1 MFSQLFHAVPDALI
15 VVDEAG
21 RIAIANRQ
29 AERLFGYA
37 EDSLAGLGVEQL
49 IPEDARQRHRSHR
62 QDYMLAPR
70 IRPMEGAGMAL
81 IGQRRDG
88 SQFPVEIALSPLQ
101 TDEGPRYLA
110 SIRDVSETQ
119 RARAA
124 LVRARHDALVASIGQ
139 EGVGLADGEELIARL
154 PRLLGAALD
163 AEAVAIAFLKDE
175 PLLEVKACF
184 GVPTLSRGLFDASKE
199 WLQLSSGCPLVIDDL
214 QARSRP
220 LPLLGGETGSGAV
233 VPLID
238 REHPMGVIVVRCGGR
253 RALDH
258 DALHLL
264 RSVANLVAGMIQRR
278 RTEEQ
283 LAHAQ
288 RLDAIGQLTGGIAH
302 DFNNL
307 LTVMSGSL
315 QLLQVRCADD
325 PEAADLIGS
334 ALRSAS
340 RGAELTRKL
349 LAFARRQRLS
359 PIAVSPPRLL
369 EDLEKMLCRTLGES
383 IRLSVDCPA
392 SIPPVYADAAQLD
405 SALVNLVLNAR
416 DAMPHGGA
424 IRLSVREVADEEQ
437 DATADHPQASRI
449 EFRVE
454 DTGHGMAAETMA
466 RACEPFFTTKRA
478 GHGSGLG
485 LSMVYGFAEQS
496 GGQLRIRSRLGH
508 GTRVTLALPVAPA
521 CATVGHAGAPPIVEG
536 RGEHVLVVEDEP
548 EVRDIAI
555 AFLASL
561 GYRATAVGDADGA
574 LAFLARE
581 HDVAAVFTDV
591 MLGGGMD
598 GAQLATEVRAARP
611 ELAILLAS
619 GYEDT
624 RLLGH
629 AGAHPHAH
637 ALLRKP
643 YSREDL
649 AAALRRCLQDV
660 RGSQID
666 VDQYRQATPPPE

>member
-1 MFSQLFHAVPDALI
+1 MFPQLFHAVPDALI

-62 QDYMLAPR
+62 HDYMQAPR

-88 SQFPVEIALSPLQ
+88 SQFPVEIALSPLE

-124 LVRARHDALVASIGQ
+124 LVRARHDALVARIGQ

-154 PRLLGAALD
+154 PQLLGAALG
-163 AEAVAIAFLKDE
+163 AEAVAIAFLKDK

-184 GVPTLSRGLFDASKE
+184 GVPTLSAGLFDASRE

-214 QARSRP
+214 QAKSRP

-233 VPLID
+233 VPLIN
-238 REHPMGVIVVRCGGR
+238 REYPMGVIVVRCGGR

-258 DALHLL
+258 DAMHLL
-264 RSVANLVAGMIQRR
+264 RSIANLVVGMIQRR

-315 QLLQVRCADD
+315 QLLAERSSAD
-325 PEAADLIGS
+325 PESADLIACAS
-334 ALRSAS
+334 RSAC

-349 LAFARRQRLS
+349 LAFGRRQRLS
-359 PIAVSPPRLL
+359 PSAVSPPRLL
-369 EDLEKMLCRTLGES
+369 EDLEKMLGRTLGES

-392 SIPPVYADAAQLD
+392 TIPPVYADAAQLD

-416 DAMPHGGA
+416 DAMPQGGA
-424 IRLSVREVADEEQ
+424 IHLSVREVRDEAQ
-437 DATADHPQASRI
+437 DAVAAHLQGSCI

-466 RACEPFFTTKRA
+466 RACEPFFTTKQA

-496 GGQLRIRSRLGH
+496 GGQLRIKSRLGH
-508 GTRVTLALPVAPA
+508 GTRVTLTLPATPAAGDLGCAPA
-521 CATVGHAGAPPIVEG
+521 PRILEGH
-536 RGEHVLVVEDEP
+536 GECVLVVEDEP

-561 GYRATAVGDADGA
+561 GYRAVAVGDAGEA
-574 LAFLARE
+574 LALLSRRR
-581 HDVAAVFTDV
+581 DVAALFTDV
-591 MLGGGMD
+591 MLGGGMN
-598 GAQLATEVRAARP
+598 GARLAIEARAAHP
-611 ELAILLAS
+611 ELAVLLTS
-619 GYEDT
+619 GYEDAQLLEQSRT
-624 RLLGH
+624 RE
-629 AGAHPHAH
+629 H

-649 AAALRRCLQDV
+649 AAALRRCLEDA
-660 RGSQID
+660 RRSQG
-666 VDQYRQATPPPE
+666 VDLDQ

>member
-1 MFSQLFHAVPDALI
+1 MFPQLFHAVPDALI

-37 EDSLAGLGVEQL
+37 EDRLAGLGVEQL
-49 IPEDARQRHRSHR
+49 IPEDARQRHRYHR
-62 QDYMLAPR
+62 HDYMQAPR

-124 LVRARHDALVASIGQ
+124 LVRARHDALVARIGQ

-154 PRLLGAALD
+154 PQLLGAALG
-163 AEAVAIAFLKDE
+163 AEAVAIAFLKDK

-184 GVPTLSRGLFDASKE
+184 GVPTLSPGLFDASKE

-214 QARSRP
+214 QAKSRP

-233 VPLID
+233 VPLIN
-238 REHPMGVIVVRCGGR
+238 REHPMGVIVVRCGGQ

-258 DALHLL
+258 DAMHLL
-264 RSVANLVAGMIQRR
+264 RSIANLVAGMIQRR

-315 QLLQVRCADD
+315 QLLAERSSGD
-325 PEAADLIGS
+325 PESADLIACAS
-334 ALRSAS
+334 RSAC

-349 LAFARRQRLS
+349 LAFGRRQRLS
-359 PIAVSPPRLL
+359 PSAVSPPRLL
-369 EDLEKMLCRTLGES
+369 EDLEKMLGRTLGES
-383 IRLSVDCPA
+383 IRLSVDCP
-392 SIPPVYADAAQLD
+392 STIPPVYADAAQLD

-416 DAMPHGGA
+416 DAMPQGGA
-424 IRLSVREVADEEQ
+424 IHLSVREVRDEAQ
-437 DATADHPQASRI
+437 DAMAAHLHEARI

-466 RACEPFFTTKRA
+466 RACEPFFTTKQA

-496 GGQLRIRSRLGH
+496 GGQLRIKSRLGH
-508 GTRVTLALPVAPA
+508 GTRVTLTLPATPAAGELECAPA
-521 CATVGHAGAPPIVEG
+521 PRILEGH
-536 RGEHVLVVEDEP
+536 GECVLVVEDEP

-561 GYRATAVGDADGA
+561 GYRAVAVGNAGEA
-574 LAFLARE
+574 LALLSRRR
-581 HDVAAVFTDV
+581 DVAALFTDV
-591 MLGGGMD
+591 MLGGGMN
-598 GAQLATEVRAARP
+598 GARLAIEARAAHP
-611 ELAILLAS
+611 ELAVLLTS
-619 GYEDT
+619 GYEDAQLLEQSRT
-624 RLLGH
+624 RE
-629 AGAHPHAH
+629 H

-649 AAALRRCLQDV
+649 AAALRRCLEDA
-660 RGSQID
+660 RRSQG
-666 VDQYRQATPPPE
+666 VDLDQ